1 LIRARSGFLGD
12 RKGHFDLSDSDP
24 KKDGGR
30 RARVIADEE
39 RLGRRDLLRLFAW
52 GLCAVLAVAAVA
64 ILYRSPD
71 AIERSGE
78 ATQLL
83 ATRAIQAEQAAKANG
98 LEARRLAAAIET
110 LNSDR
115 DRLFGRL
122 ASLETA
128 LATASDSIRKLETA
142 KTESPPAATAVPDPP
157 SPPVVSAAPQTK
169 HATEATPPAP
179 EVAEPPVETTA
190 SIPPQPIAAAPS
202 SIQTLPI
209 PDARF
214 ETSGQVEKIA
224 PQTEFGLELGKAA
237 SPDGLRALWRKLARK
252 HASELEGLG
261 PIVVVRERRGGFDL
275 HLVAGPIR
283 DAATAA
289 RLCASLIDTR
299 QACRTTVFDGQRLSL
314 SGESAPEKPRRAR
327 RKSTQAA
334 PLPATRPASPIASMM
349 GLQ

>member
-1 LIRARSGFLGD
+1 M
-12 RKGHFDLSDSDP
+12 SDSNP
-24 KKDGGR
+24 KKDGSR
-30 RARVIADEE
+30 RGGVIDDEE
-39 RLGRRDLLRLFAW
+39 RLGRRDLLRLFVW
-52 GLCAVLAVAAVA
+52 GVCAVLAVTAVA
-64 ILYRSPD
+64 SLYRSPE

-78 ATQLL
+78 TAQIL
-83 ATRAIQAEQAAKANG
+83 ASRAIQAEQAAKANG

-115 DRLFGRL
+115 DRLFDRL
-122 ASLETA
+122 ASLETVVTA
-128 LATASDSIRKLETA
+128 ATGSIGKLATE
-142 KTESPPAATAVPDPP
+142 KTESSPAAPVVPDPP
-157 SPPVVSAAPQTK
+157 SPPPTVSAAPD
-169 HATEATPPAP
+169 TPPAP
-179 EVAEPPVETTA
+179 EATEPPVETTA
-190 SIPPQPIAAAPS
+190 SIAPQPVAAAPS

-214 ETSGQVEKIA
+214 DTDGQVETPA

-237 SPDGLRALWRKLARK
+237 SPNGLRALWRKLARK
-252 HASELEGLG
+252 HVSELEGLG
-261 PIVVVRERRGGFDL
+261 PIVVLRERRGGFDL

-314 SGESAPEKPRRAR
+314 AGETTPEKPQRAR
-327 RKSTQAA
+327 RKSTQAS
-334 PLPATRPASPIASMM
+334 PSPAARPASSIASMI

>member
-1 LIRARSGFLGD
+1 M
-12 RKGHFDLSDSDP
+12 SDSNP

-30 RARVIADEE
+30 RGGVIADEE

-52 GLCAVLAVAAVA
+52 GFCAVLAVAAVA
-64 ILYRSPD
+64 SLYRNPNT
-71 AIERSGE
+71 IERSGE
-78 ATQLL
+78 TAQIV
-83 ATRAIQAEQAAKANG
+83 ASRAIQAEQAAKANG
-98 LEARRLAAAIET
+98 LEARRLAAAIAT

-128 LATASDSIRKLETA
+128 LATATDSIRKLEAA
-142 KTESPPAATAVPDPP
+142 KAESPPAASAVTDPP
-157 SPPVVSAAPQTK
+157 SLPVAETTS
-169 HATEATPPAP
+169 PAP
-179 EVAEPPVETTA
+179 EAAEAPVETTA
-190 SIPPQPIAAAPS
+190 SIAPQPVAAASS

-209 PDARF
+209 FDARF
-214 ETSGQVEKIA
+214 DTDGQVETLA

-237 SPDGLRALWRKLARK
+237 SPDGLRALWRRLARK

-261 PIVVVRERRGGFDL
+261 PIVAVRERRGGFDL

-283 DAATAA
+283 DAAAAA

-299 QACRTTVFDGQRLSL
+299 QACRTTVFDGQRLSVT
-314 SGESAPEKPRRAR
+314 GETAPEKPRRAR
-327 RKSTQAA
+327 RKSTQAP
-334 PLPATRPASPIASMM
+334 PLPATRPASSIASMI

>member
-1 LIRARSGFLGD
+1 M
-12 RKGHFDLSDSDP
+12 SDSNP

-30 RARVIADEE
+30 RGGVIADEE

-52 GLCAVLAVAAVA
+52 GFCAVLAVAGVA
-64 ILYRSPD
+64 SLYRNPD
-71 AIERSGE
+71 TVEPSRETAQI
-78 ATQLL
+78 L
-83 ATRAIQAEQAAKANG
+83 ASRAIQAEQVAKANG

-115 DRLFGRL
+115 DRLFDRL

-128 LATASDSIRKLETA
+128 VTATTDSIRKLETA
-142 KTESPPAATAVPDPP
+142 KTETSPAVPAVPDPP
-157 SPPVVSAAPQTK
+157 SPPAVSAALETTR
-169 HATEATPPAP
+169 AAEITSPAP
-179 EVAEPPVETTA
+179 EAAEPPVETTA
-190 SIPPQPIAAAPS
+190 SIPPQPVTAAPS

-214 ETSGQVEKIA
+214 DTDGQVETLA

-314 SGESAPEKPRRAR
+314 TGETAPEKPRRTR
-327 RKSTQAA
+327 RKSTQAS
-334 PLPATRPASPIASMM
+334 PLPAARPASSIASMI

>member
-30 RARVIADEE
+30 RARVIADDE

-52 GLCAVLAVAAVA
+52 GFCAVLAVAGVA
-64 ILYRSPD
+64 SLYRSPD

-78 ATQLL
+78 AAQLL

-98 LEARRLAAAIET
+98 LETRRLAAAIET

-115 DRLFGRL
+115 DRLFKRL

-128 LATASDSIRKLETA
+128 LAATTDSIRKLETA
-142 KTESPPAATAVPDPP
+142 KTETSPSAPDPP
-157 SPPVVSAAPQTK
+157 SPPVVSAAPQTTR
-169 HATEATPPAP
+169 ATEATPPAP
-179 EVAEPPVETTA
+179 AAAEPPVETTA
-190 SIPPQPIAAAPS
+190 SIPPQPIAAALS

-214 ETSGQVEKIA
+214 ETDGQVETLA

-314 SGESAPEKPRRAR
+314 TGDTVPEKPRRAR
-327 RKSTQAA
+327 RKSTQAS
-334 PLPATRPASPIASMM
+334 PLPAARPASPIASMM

>member
-1 LIRARSGFLGD
+1 M
-12 RKGHFDLSDSDP
+12 SDSNP
-24 KKDGGR
+24 KNDGGR
-30 RARVIADEE
+30 RGGAIADEE

-52 GLCAVLAVAAVA
+52 GFCAVLAVAGVA
-64 ILYRSPD
+64 SLYRSPD
-71 AIERSGE
+71 TIERSGE
-78 ATQLL
+78 TARIL
-83 ATRAIQAEQAAKANG
+83 ASRTIQAEQAAKAND
-98 LEARRLAAAIET
+98 LEARRLAAAIAT

-115 DRLFGRL
+115 DRLFDRL

-128 LATASDSIRKLETA
+128 LATATDSIRKLETA
-142 KTESPPAATAVPDPP
+142 KTETLPAVSAVPDPP
-157 SPPVVSAAPQTK
+157 SLPAVSAAPQTTR
-169 HATEATPPAP
+169 AAETTPPTPEAT
-179 EVAEPPVETTA
+179 EPPVETTA

-202 SIQTLPI
+202 LVQTLPI

-214 ETSGQVEKIA
+214 DTDGQVETLA

-261 PIVVVRERRGGFDL
+261 PIVMVRERRGGFDL

-314 SGESAPEKPRRAR
+314 SGETTPEKPRRAR
-327 RKSTQAA
+327 RKSTQA
-334 PLPATRPASPIASMM
+334 PQLPAARPASSIASMI
-349 GLQ
+349 GFQ

>member
-1 LIRARSGFLGD
+1 M
-12 RKGHFDLSDSDP
+12 SDSDP

-64 ILYRSPD
+64 SLYRSPD

-115 DRLFGRL
+115 DRLFKRL

-128 LATASDSIRKLETA
+128 LAATTDSIRKLETA
-142 KTESPPAATAVPDPP
+142 RTETSPSAPDPP
-157 SPPVVSAAPQTK
+157 SPPVVSAAPQTTR
-169 HATEATPPAP
+169 ATEATPPAP
-179 EVAEPPVETTA
+179 EAAEPPVETTA

-214 ETSGQVEKIA
+214 ETSGQVETIA

-237 SPDGLRALWRKLARK
+237 SPDSLRALWRKLAQK
-252 HASELEGLG
+252 HASELAGLG